1 MLSSQEIHKS
11 AVRRHETEMNQY
23 KKIGIVGGVSW
34 ISTLEYYQAICEM
47 SHRCEHGQKQ
57 NGPASIPEMTIESLN
72 INKSINLRGR
82 PGDDD
87 SWHAFEAYFRKA
99 LNRLEASDV
108 DFAII
113 ASNTPHN
120 RFDQI
125 TEGVGIPVLNIFE
138 EVAKTCAKNN
148 IVKTLILGTEPTMSS
163 QVFPNVLRKHGI
175 SGILPNIGSDQDN
188 VISLI
193 GLLQAEKSNSGSE
206 LIQNLAD
213 KYLRLT
219 SEEPGA
225 VCLSCTELSLAFPEH
240 LDVPIFKINGI
251 TYLNTILIHAK
262 AAFDYAVSSNIA

>member
-1 MLSSQEIHKS
+1 
-11 AVRRHETEMNQY
+11 MNQY

-34 ISTLEYYQAICEM
+34 ISTLEYYQAICEL
-47 SHRCEHGQKQ
+47 SHRCKHGQKHD
-57 NGPASIPEMTIESLN
+57 GPPPIPEMTIESLN
-72 INKSINLRGR
+72 INKSISLRGQ

-138 EVAKTCAKNN
+138 EVANTCVKNK
-148 IVKTLILGTEPTMSS
+148 IVNALVLGTEPTMSS
-163 QVFPNVLRKHGI
+163 QVFPDVLRKHGI
-175 SGILPNIGSDQDN
+175 SGILPNMRVDQDK

-193 GLLQAEKSNSGSE
+193 DLLQAEKNNSGSE
-206 LIQNLAD
+206 QIQGLAH
-213 KYLRLT
+213 KYLRET
-219 SEEPGA
+219 SNGPSA

-240 LDVPIFKINGI
+240 LNMPIFEIKGI
-251 TYLNTILIHAK
+251 TYMNTILIHAK
-262 AAFDYAVSSNIA
+262 AAFDYALSAKVA

>member
-1 MLSSQEIHKS
+1 
-11 AVRRHETEMNQY
+11 MNQY

-47 SHRCEHGQKQ
+47 SHRSKHGQKQ
-57 NGPASIPEMTIESLN
+57 NGPAPIPEMTIESLN
-72 INKSINLRGR
+72 INKSISLRGR
-82 PGDDD
+82 RGDDN

-99 LNRLEASDV
+99 LDRLETSDV

-138 EVAKTCAKNN
+138 EVAKTCVNNN
-148 IVKTLILGTEPTMSS
+148 IVKALILGTEPTMSS
-163 QVFPNVLRKHGI
+163 QVFPDILRKHGV
-175 SGILPNIGSDQDN
+175 SGILPKVGNDQDQ

-193 GLLQAEKSNSGSE
+193 GSLQAEKSSRGSE
-206 LIQNLAD
+206 QIQGLAD
-213 KYLRLT
+213 KYLRVT
-219 SEEPGA
+219 SDEPSA

-240 LDVPIFKINGI
+240 LNVPIFEINGI

-262 AAFDYAVSSNIA
+262 AAFDYAISAKGA

>member
-1 MLSSQEIHKS
+1 MK
-11 AVRRHETEMNQY
+11 QY

-47 SHRCEHGQKQ
+47 SHRCQHGQKQ
-57 NGPASIPEMTIESLN
+57 DGPASIPEMTIESLN
-72 INKSINLRGR
+72 INKSVGLRGR

-87 SWHAFEAYFRKA
+87 SWLAFEAYFRKA

-125 TEGVGIPVLNIFE
+125 TEGLGIPVLNIFE
-138 EVAKTCAKNN
+138 EVARTCVKNK
-148 IVKTLILGTEPTMSS
+148 IVKALILGTEPTMSS
-163 QVFPNVLRKHGI
+163 QVFPKVLRKYGI
-175 SGILPNIGSDQDN
+175 SGILPDIGNDQDE

-193 GLLQAEKSNSGSE
+193 GLLQAEKNNRGAK
-206 LIQNLAD
+206 LIQGLAE
-213 KYLRLT
+213 KYLRT
-219 SEEPGA
+219 SPDDPSA

-240 LDVPIFKINGI
+240 LNVPIFEINGI
-251 TYLNTILIHAK
+251 TYLNTMLIHTK
-262 AAFDYAVSSNIA
+262 AAFDYASG